1 MVGKVGLLSFMSSI
15 VIKTVVVLEVL
26 PGISVA

>member
-1 MVGKVGLLSFMSSI
+1 MVGKVGLLSLISSI
-15 VIKTVVVLEVL
+15 VIKTIVVLEAL